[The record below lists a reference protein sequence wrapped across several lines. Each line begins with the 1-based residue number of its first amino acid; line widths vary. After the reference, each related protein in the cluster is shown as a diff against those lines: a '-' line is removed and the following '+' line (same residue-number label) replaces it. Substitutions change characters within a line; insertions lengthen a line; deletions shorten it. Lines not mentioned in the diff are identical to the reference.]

1 MTGLWSDKNIPKVNS
16 SSPQWVIV
24 SRLGWSIDLANRYR
38 LKSVKPITL
47 IIILLVSEKQ
57 KSQIVPSK
65 TLIKRSSEIEVA
77 PRLHGYTTCTADTDD
92 IAYTDYSQ
100 WHICLHI
107 LEHVMNFGS
116 FLL

>member
-1 MTGLWSDKNIPKVNS
+1 MTGIWSNRNIPKVNS

-57 KSQIVPSK
+57 KSQIVTSK
-65 TLIKRSSEIEVA
+65 TLIKRPSEIEVA
-77 PRLHGYTTCTADTDD
+77 ARYKLLRMLTLLALLRVLTRLNY
-92 IAYTDYSQ
+92 
-100 WHICLHI
+100 LHY
-107 LEHVMNFGS
+107 
-116 FLL
+116 